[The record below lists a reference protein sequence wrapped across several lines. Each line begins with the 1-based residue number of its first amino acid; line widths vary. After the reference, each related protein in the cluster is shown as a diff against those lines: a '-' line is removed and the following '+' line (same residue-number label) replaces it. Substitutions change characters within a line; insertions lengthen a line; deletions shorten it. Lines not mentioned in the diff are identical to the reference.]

1 MRWALRG
8 LAALCGLVALGVSGL
23 IIWFVVINPE
33 PLRMATAYT
42 AEIVCSNVFIAHRDV
57 EAIRRDDLVAL
68 GHRIYKRMKIDVA
81 QGSVTATAYG
91 LFAAQ
96 QAQYD
101 AGRGC
106 TLVPDRETL
115 AGPGEPPP
123 APPPSDVLWPS
134 GEGAQLSDN
143 PRLIAAINDP
153 NLQGPGLRAIV
164 VVHDGRIVAETYG
177 QGFTAATPLLG
188 WSMTKTVTAA
198 LVGLAIADGKLALD
212 RTHLFP
218 QWEQDGR
225 ARISVANLLAMSSGL
240 EWSEDE
246 GDVTQPGRMENLVS
260 DAAAFARDRTL
271 VAEPGAKFNY
281 DGGDVVL
288 LTRLW
293 QDAVGGASWTY
304 PRERLFAPLGM
315 TSAVLQADLA
325 GTFFGE
331 GFLYANA
338 HDWARYGEFL
348 RLGGKWNGKQIL
360 PDDFVAYMRS
370 PSPNSDEGHGPVYSR
385 GLIWLGQGQG
395 YGLPPDTFMMEG
407 HNRQVIA
414 IIPSRKM
421 VILRMGS
428 TREDIGYSTA
438 PLLRAIVAAGQ

>member
-1 MRWALRG
+1 MRWTLRG

-33 PLRMATAYT
+33 PLRLATAYT
-42 AEIVCSNVFIAHRDV
+42 AETVCSNVFIAHRDV
-57 EAIRRDDLVAL
+57 EAIRRDDLTAL
-68 GHRIYKRMKIDVA
+68 GYRIFKRMKIDVA
-81 QGSVTATAYG
+81 QAGVTATAYG
-91 LFAAQ
+91 LFATQ
-96 QAQYD
+96 HAQYD

-106 TLVPDRETL
+106 TLVPGRVTL
-115 AGPGEPPP
+115 AGPGAPPP
-123 APPPSDVLWPS
+123 APPPSDALWPS
-134 GEGAQLSDN
+134 GEKGQFSDN

-153 NLQGPGLRAIV
+153 KLQGPGLRAIV
-164 VVHDGRIVAETYG
+164 VVHDGRIVAESYG

-212 RTHLFP
+212 QTHLFP

-246 GDVTQPGRMENLVS
+246 GAVTQPGRMENLVS
-260 DAAAFARDRTL
+260 DAAAFARDRPL
-271 VAEPGAKFNY
+271 VAEPGARFNY
-281 DGGDVVL
+281 DSGDVVL

-293 QDAVGGASWTY
+293 QDAIGASSWTY

-315 TSAVLQADLA
+315 TSAVLQADVA

-338 HDWARYGEFL
+338 HDWARFGEFL
-348 RLGGKWNGKQIL
+348 RLGGQWNGQQIL
-360 PDDFVAYMRS
+360 PADFVAYMHS
-370 PSPNSDEGHGPVYSR
+370 PSPNSDGGHGPVYAR
-385 GLIWLGQGQG
+385 GLIWLGPGQG
-395 YGLPPDTFMMEG
+395 YKLPPDTFLMQG

-438 PLLRAIVAAGQ
+438 PLLRAIVAAGL